1 MKKYLILIIFS
12 LFFPLI
18 THAGVLADKLSGMIL
33 LSVEKKGEAWYVNP
47 SNKNRYFL
55 GRPADAFRIMREL
68 GLGINEIEFQKIA
81 QSGMPVAGDLELS
94 KKLSGR
100 ILLQVEK
107 NGEAWYVYPKDLKKY
122 YLGRPDDA
130 FRIMRELSLGISLED
145 LASIHKPGNEEN
157 IDKYSKYEHKK
168 ITTVDGIFTVDM
180 VTIDLA
186 NPNLKIITETMS
198 AATCEKN
205 CTAKPLSKFVFAN
218 EGFTG
223 INGTY
228 FCTSADCEYN
238 SYYFPVFNSNTGV
251 LVNEEKLKYW
261 TTGPLMAFDQNNKF
275 YYFKDSRDFKS
286 VADFEKTYGVKLQA
300 AIGNKPR
307 LIENFMNQLIDW
319 EIDKKQKDTRA
330 SRNAIGY
337 KDNTLY
343 LVIAYNATV
352 PHLANVMKAL
362 GVEYSLNLDGGYS
375 SALIYNG
382 EYMVGPG
389 RNIPNA
395 IVFTEKQ

>member
-1 MKKYLILIIFS
+1 
-12 LFFPLI
+12 
-18 THAGVLADKLSGMIL
+18 
-33 LSVEKKGEAWYVNP
+33 
-47 SNKNRYFL
+47 
-55 GRPADAFRIMREL
+55 
-68 GLGINEIEFQKIA
+68 
-81 QSGMPVAGDLELS
+81 
-94 KKLSGR
+94 
-100 ILLQVEK
+100 
-107 NGEAWYVYPKDLKKY
+107 
-122 YLGRPDDA
+122 
-130 FRIMRELSLGISLED
+130 
-145 LASIHKPGNEEN
+145 
-157 IDKYSKYEHKK
+157 
-168 ITTVDGIFTVDM
+168 
-180 VTIDLA
+180 
-186 NPNLKIITETMS
+186 
-198 AATCEKN
+198 
-205 CTAKPLSKFVFAN
+205 
-218 EGFTG
+218 
-223 INGTY
+223 
-228 FCTSADCEYN
+228 
-238 SYYFPVFNSNTGV
+238 
-251 LVNEEKLKYW
+251 
-261 TTGPLMAFDQNNKF
+261 MAFDQNNKF